1 MITVIETQFFGPIAA
16 FASLPQSQLL
26 LVERHEHWQKMSY
39 RNRAQV
45 LGQNA
50 VLNLSIPIVGGR
62 DQRQPIGQMRI
73 DDSGR
78 WKKEHWRT
86 LESLY
91 NRSPYFEY
99 YAPLLQPLWWQQPPL
114 LADWNQALLTWLLQ
128 QLRWPGTVRC
138 TDEFR
143 PVYPADTHLDW
154 RGRFVP
160 KNRLSFSM
168 PAYQQVFGQR
178 FEPNLSI
185 LDLLFNVGPD
195 SLQYLHQLSHTLTDS
210 PTNALNS

>member
-1 MITVIETQFFGPIAA
+1 
-16 FASLPQSQLL
+16 
-26 LVERHEHWQKMSY
+26 MSY

-50 VLNLSIPIVGGR
+50 VLNLSIPIAGGR
-62 DQRQPIGQMRI
+62 DQRQPIGQIRV
-73 DDSGR
+73 DESDR

-99 YAPLLQPLWWQQPPL
+99 YAPLLRPLWRQQRVL
-114 LADWNQALLTWLLQ
+114 LADWNQALLIWLLQ
-128 QLRWPGTVRC
+128 QLRWRGTVRS
-138 TDEFR
+138 TDEYR
-143 PVYPADTHLDW
+143 PTYPAATHLDW
-154 RGRFVP
+154 RGRFLP
-160 KNRLSFSM
+160 KNRLSFTM

-185 LDLLFNVGPD
+185 LDLLFNLGPD
-195 SLQYLHQLSHTLTDS
+195 SWAYLQQLSHILTS
-210 PTNALNS
+210 QQTNASHS